1 MRNHMQEFFPIMS
14 PSIDVQELTPR
25 QELIDKYGVDKSE
38 LHMPANAAAWD
49 NARACADMHTS
60 SRQRDLPTF
69 AG

>member
-1 MRNHMQEFFPIMS
+1 MRNHMQEFFPTMI

-25 QELIDKYGVDKSE
+25 QELIDMYGVDMSE
-38 LHMPANAAAWD
+38 IHMPANASAYD
-49 NARACADMHTS
+49 NDRACADMHAS

>member
-1 MRNHMQEFFPIMS
+1 MRKHMQEFLPIMI

-25 QELIDKYGVDKSE
+25 QELVDVYGIHMSE
-38 LHMPANAAAWD
+38 IHMPAHAAAYD
-49 NARACADMHTS
+49 NDRACADMHAS